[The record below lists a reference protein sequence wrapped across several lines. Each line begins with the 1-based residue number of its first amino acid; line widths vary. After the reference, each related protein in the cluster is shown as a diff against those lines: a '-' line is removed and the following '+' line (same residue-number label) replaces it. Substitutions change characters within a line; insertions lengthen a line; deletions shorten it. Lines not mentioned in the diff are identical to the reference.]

1 MLRGVSNDQVFQ
13 MTQNIS
19 EEELLLRKR
28 ARRRLLGAT
37 TLVIAAVIILPMI
50 FDEEPKLEQLEME
63 INFSPEEYATDFS
76 PTLLDSDDLLVA
88 DPYSEMPI
96 EEPLSVETVVPPFVD
111 EDPEKLVVDEQNRIP
126 IPGIKPSYIKIV
138 SQDNQVAGHASAAT
152 GTLEFVV
159 QLGAFSDHSKAR
171 QQQQN
176 LVSNGVQAYTET
188 LYVNNKEMMRVR
200 VGPFS
205 SRISAENEL
214 RKLNQFGLNGVV
226 TAR

>member
-1 MLRGVSNDQVFQ
+1 

-50 FDEEPKLEQLEME
+50 FDEEPRLEQQEVE
-63 INFSPEEYATDFS
+63 INFSPDEYATDFS

-88 DPYSEMPI
+88 DPYSEVP
-96 EEPLSVETVVPPFVD
+96 EEENLSVDAVVPPSID
-111 EDPEKLVVDEQNRIP
+111 EDQEELIVEQNRIP
-126 IPGIKPSYIKIV
+126 IPGTKPSYIKIV
-138 SQDNQVAGHASAAT
+138 SDDNPITSHASAAS
-152 GTLEFVV
+152 GRLEFVV

-176 LVSNGVQAYTET
+176 LVSNGVKAYTET

>member
-37 TLVIAAVIILPMI
+37 ILVIAAVIILPMI

-63 INFSPEEYATDFS
+63 INFAPEEYTTDFS
-76 PTLLDSDDLLVA
+76 PTILDSDDLLVA
-88 DPYSEMPI
+88 DPYSEAPT
-96 EEPLSVETVVPPFVD
+96 EESFSVEAEVSPLVD
-111 EDPEKLVVDEQNRIP
+111 ENPERLVVEQNRIP
-126 IPGIKPSYIKIV
+126 IPGTKPSYIKIV
-138 SQDNQVAGHASAAT
+138 PQDNPVTGHASAAA
-152 GTLEFVV
+152 GMLEFVV

-214 RKLNQFGLNGVV
+214 RKLNQFGLSGVV

>member
-19 EEELLLRKR
+19 EEEELLRKR

-37 TLVIAAVIILPMI
+37 TLVISAVIILPMI
-50 FDEEPKLEQLEME
+50 FDEEPKLEQQEME
-63 INFSPEEYATDFS
+63 INFSPDEYVTDFS

-88 DPYSEMPI
+88 DRSSEVST
-96 EEPLSVETVVPPFVD
+96 EESLSVETVAPPFVD
-111 EDPEKLVVDEQNRIP
+111 EDIAELIVEQNRIP
-126 IPGIKPSYIKIV
+126 IPGTKPSYIKIV
-138 SQDNQVAGHASAAT
+138 SDDSPITSHASAAS
-152 GTLEFVV
+152 GRLEFVV

-176 LVSNGVQAYTET
+176 LVSNGVIAYTET

>member
-1 MLRGVSNDQVFQ
+1 

-37 TLVIAAVIILPMI
+37 TLVIAAVIILPMV

-63 INFSPEEYATDFS
+63 INFSPEEYTTDFS

-88 DPYSEMPI
+88 DSYNEMPT
-96 EEPLSVETVVPPFVD
+96 EESLSVETVVSLSVD
-111 EDPEKLVVDEQNRIP
+111 EDPEKLKIEQNRIP
-126 IPGIKPSYIKIV
+126 IPGTKPSYIKIV
-138 SQDNQVAGHASAAT
+138 SQDSPVAGHAGAVV

-176 LVSNGVQAYTET
+176 LVSNGIQAYTET

>member
-1 MLRGVSNDQVFQ
+1 

-50 FDEEPKLEQLEME
+50 FDEEPKLEQQEME
-63 INFSPEEYATDFS
+63 INFSPDEYATDFS
-76 PTLLDSDDLLVA
+76 PTLLDSDDLLVS
-88 DPYSEMPI
+88 DPYSEIPI
-96 EEPLSVETVVPPFVD
+96 EEPLPVEETVAPLVD
-111 EDPEKLVVDEQNRIP
+111 EGSEELLAEQNRIP
-126 IPGIKPSYIKIV
+126 IPGTKPSYIKIV
-138 SQDNQVAGHASAAT
+138 SDDNPITSHASAAS
-152 GTLEFVV
+152 GRLEFVV

-176 LVSNGVQAYTET
+176 LVSNGVKAYTET

>member
-63 INFSPEEYATDFS
+63 INFAPEEYATDFS
-76 PTLLDSDDLLVA
+76 PTLLDSGGLLAA
-88 DPYSEMPI
+88 DPYGEIPT
-96 EEPLSVETVVPPFVD
+96 EESLSIETVVPPFVD
-111 EDPEKLVVDEQNRIP
+111 EDSEKLIVEQNRIP
-126 IPGIKPSYIKIV
+126 IPGTKPSYIKIV
-138 SQDNQVAGHASAAT
+138 SQDNPVAGHASAAA

-159 QLGAFSDHSKAR
+159 QLGAFSNHSKAK

>member
-63 INFSPEEYATDFS
+63 INFSPEEHVTDFS

-88 DPYSEMPI
+88 DPYSEMPT
-96 EEPLSVETVVPPFVD
+96 EESLSVETVVPPFVD
-111 EDPEKLVVDEQNRIP
+111 EDSAKLIAEQNRIP
-126 IPGIKPSYIKIV
+126 IPGTKPSYIKII
-138 SQDNQVAGHASAAT
+138 SQDNSVAGHASAAA

-159 QLGAFSDHSKAR
+159 QLGAFSDHSKAI